1 MQSEMQVVIFS
12 LGKEKFALETRFID
26 GIEKMLS
33 ITKVPTAPYYIRGLA
48 NLRGN
53 IISIIDLKAY
63 LNMEK
68 TKDEDNIIILEA
80 GEERIGLMVD
90 EVNEVVEITDDMIE
104 KVSDNTGYTKGV
116 VNFDNY
122 IVTLLEGEELAS
134 RWEG

>member
-33 ITKVPTAPYYIRGLA
+33 ITRVPTAPYYIRGLA

-122 IVTLLEGEELAS
+122 IVTFLEGEELAS
-134 RWEG
+134 RWEE

>member
-12 LGKEKFALETRFID
+12 LGKEKFALETKFID

-33 ITKVPTAPYYIRGLA
+33 ITRVPTAPYYIRGLA

-68 TKDEDNIIILEA
+68 TKNEDNIIILEA

>member
-33 ITKVPTAPYYIRGLA
+33 ITRVPTAPYYIKGLA

-68 TKDEDNIIILEA
+68 TRNEDNIIILEA

>member
-33 ITKVPTAPYYIRGLA
+33 ITRVPTAPYYIRGLA